1 MSSLAAAD
9 RAASLPSLRVFAIV
23 IAAALAALS
32 PELVTGLTVTDNF
45 RFNLLWPQQ
54 FNDLFR
60 EGQLYPRWLPNSWG
74 GLGSPNFYFYPPLFF
89 WVTAVIDSAT
99 GGTLSPERLV
109 PLASLALIIA
119 AGMAMYCWL
128 LSKVDQ
134 RRAIIGAVAYMLAP
148 YHLYDLYGRGALAEA
163 SAYVSIPLIMVSLA
177 RLGDNRTAFLPL
189 LAVAYS
195 ALLLSNL
202 PAALLVTVFLIPP
215 YVVFAA
221 RRSASPI
228 RCVAQALFG
237 GILGL
242 SLAAIYLVPAI
253 ALLPYVSSQAL
264 SGSFYR
270 PENWFFWHLHAGEM
284 AGRMYFIVPLCVA
297 ASLFGAATIMSARF
311 DRAQREPLF
320 WAGLT
325 MILVA
330 LIAGLVPP
338 VWELPGLRFVQFPWR
353 ALLLVEFSAVT
364 MFATAASRPRNS
376 LLLAGVMALG
386 VAYAVLGL
394 IASHMIGR
402 TWDHQRQTAA
412 EIRSR
417 YLDAPEYLP
426 AGTRIEQGQGP
437 DDVRL
442 ELPRLPSV
450 ASTANGAPVA
460 VTQANDGGLTVEVD
474 SPAPTR
480 LTLRRSYF
488 PHWQLHNARGKAE
501 PIAPDPHMKVVS
513 FAVPAG
519 RSRFRLEVGQAP
531 YERAGKLITWASIFL
546 LVLAVAAPRR
556 RTVRYVVQRFQTF
569 QPTNA

>member
-9 RAASLPSLRVFAIV
+9 RAAPLPSLRVFAIV
-23 IAAALAALS
+23 IAVALVALA
-32 PELVTGLTVTDNF
+32 PELLIGLTVTDNF

-54 FNDLFR
+54 FADLFR
-60 EGQLYPRWLPNSWG
+60 EGQLYPRWLPYSWG

-99 GGTLSPERLV
+99 GGTLSAERFV
-109 PLASLALIIA
+109 PLASLALLIA

-163 SAYVSIPLIMVSLA
+163 SAYAFVPLIMLSLA

-189 LAVAYS
+189 LAVAYC

-215 YVVFAA
+215 YVVLVA
-221 RRSASPI
+221 RRSASPR
-228 RCVAQALFG
+228 RCVAQALVG
-237 GILGL
+237 GVLGL
-242 SLAAIYLVPAI
+242 SLAAIYLVPAV
-253 ALLPYVSSQAL
+253 ALLPYISSQAL

-284 AGRMYFIVPLCVA
+284 AGRMYFIVPICMA
-297 ASLFGAATIMSARF
+297 ASVFGAATMMSARF

-325 MILVA
+325 LIMVA
-330 LIAGLVPP
+330 LIGGLVPP
-338 VWELPGLRFVQFPWR
+338 VWQLPGLRFVQFPWR
-353 ALLLVEFSAVT
+353 ALLLVEFSVVT
-364 MFATAASRPRNS
+364 MLSTAASRPKNS
-376 LLLAGVMALG
+376 LFLPGVMALG

-402 TWDHQRQTAA
+402 TWDHQRQTTA

-437 DDVRL
+437 DDVRF
-442 ELPRLPSV
+442 ELPKLLSIAR
-450 ASTANGAPVA
+450 AANGAPVA
-460 VTQANDGGLTVEVD
+460 ATQANDGGLIVDVD

-480 LTLRRSYF
+480 LILRRSYF
-488 PHWQLHNARGKAE
+488 PHWQLHNAKGEAVPIVPE
-501 PIAPDPHMKVVS
+501 PRMKVVS
-513 FAVPAG
+513 FTVPAG
-519 RSRFRLEVGQAP
+519 RSRFTLEVGQAP
-531 YERAGKLITWASIFL
+531 YERAGELITWAAIFL
-546 LVLAVAAPRR
+546 LVLAVGTPRL
-556 RTVRYVVQRFQTF
+556 RTVRYLVQRSHTF
-569 QPTNA
+569 QPRKA